1 MPNKKSKSSASRG
14 RTAASSSSA
23 TPSQQLASSSSSSA
37 PAAQSEEFKA
47 KNARAKALIMS
58 TLAPGSEPW
67 KIAESLELASD
78 IWKALEEKYA
88 PKERGSGSGGVT
100 NTNTGTS
107 SGKTGVASRSNTADG
122 GDKKEIHKKLPPPPV
137 SSSDFIGDWV
147 EGKPLDKYLDLYKS
161 DILAKAKSDLGKVIA
176 TANVKLGAQSPHNI
190 RPDQL
195 PVPDNAFVL
204 ARLKE
209 LLAMKQAPGFP
220 QSGLPTNLKTAHSTP
235 QAVPKAAPSP
245 RPAPPAPSA
254 PSTES
259 ASPAQPAQPA
269 QPAPPTLSAPPPPP
283 QTHSPQWI
291 ASPVRHDS
299 YLSESQALTFASGDL
314 ERKKQIQAAATK
326 VLMQKLPTRDL
337 RFLWAL
343 LYGGDDAPWPGS
355 WSTVIPGVTQAAAQ
369 LKDLKV

>member
-1 MPNKKSKSSASRG
+1 MPNKKSKSSASKG
-14 RTAASSSSA
+14 RTAGPSSSIA
-23 TPSQQLASSSSSSA
+23 PSQPVASSSSSSA

-100 NTNTGTS
+100 NTKSGTS

-122 GDKKEIHKKLPPPPV
+122 GDKKEINKKLPPPPV

-176 TANVKLGAQSPHNI
+176 TANVKLGAQSTHNI

-204 ARLKE
+204 AKLKE
-209 LLAMKQAPGFP
+209 LLAMKQAPGYP
-220 QSGLPTNLKTAHSTP
+220 KSELPTNLKTAHSTP
-235 QAVPKAAPSP
+235 QGVPKAALSP

-259 ASPAQPAQPA
+259 ATPAQPAI
-269 QPAPPTLSAPPPPP
+269 PTLSAPPVPPP
-283 QTHSPQWI
+283 THSPQWI

-299 YLSESQALTFASGDL
+299 YLSERQALSFASGDL

>member
-1 MPNKKSKSSASRG
+1 MPNKKSKSSASKG

-23 TPSQQLASSSSSSA
+23 TPSQPLASSSSSSA

-100 NTNTGTS
+100 NTNTGPS

-122 GDKKEIHKKLPPPPV
+122 GDKKEINKKLPPPPV

-209 LLAMKQAPGFP
+209 LLAMKQAPGYP
-220 QSGLPTNLKTAHSTP
+220 LSGLPTNVKTAHSAP

-245 RPAPPAPSA
+245 RPAPPAQSA

-259 ASPAQPAQPA
+259 AP
-269 QPAPPTLSAPPPPP
+269 PAPPAQSTVTTLSAPPPPP

-369 LKDLKV
+369 LKDLKA